1 MLLGFV
7 VGIAVGFMLGI
18 DEGFN
23 VGEIDGHTVV
33 GFIVVGLEVGVTT
46 GAIVGSPGLGVG

>member
-1 MLLGFV
+1 MLLGLV
-7 VGIAVGFMLGI
+7 VGTAVGLVLGN
-18 DEGFN
+18 DEGLN
-23 VGEIDGHTVV
+23 VGEIDGDRLV

>member
-1 MLLGFV
+1 MLLGLV
-7 VGIAVGFMLGI
+7 VDSAVGFVLGI